1 MYDVSFVIEIRIPF
15 QYLPYTN
22 PTSNIQHLLYFC
34 ADYDEANVLQLTADS
49 FIISHPLNSRLDGNI
64 IYLYIYYI

>member
-22 PTSNIQHLLYFC
+22 PTSNI
-34 ADYDEANVLQLTADS
+34 
-49 FIISHPLNSRLDGNI
+49 
-64 IYLYIYYI
+64 YYISALIMMKPMSYS